1 MSGPLLLRCTGLTC
15 YTPHSLC
22 VWVTA
27 MKRREFI
34 SLAGGAAACPLAAR
48 AQQST
53 MPVIAFVD
61 ATSAVASARWAAAFR
76 NGLKETGYT
85 EGRNAAVEY
94 HWLEGQYDRLPA
106 LMAELVGRRV
116 AVIATPGSTPAA
128 LVAKAAT
135 TTIPI
140 VFGVAE
146 DPVKLGLVS
155 SLARPGGNATGI
167 NFFVSEVVL
176 KRLGLLRDLVPGA
189 IRIAVMINPGN
200 AATAEATLREVQKAA
215 DALGLQ
221 IHVVNASTSGEIDA
235 AFATISRERAEAL
248 FVGPDAFFNSRR
260 VQLVTL
266 ATRDRI
272 PAAYGTR
279 DYVDV
284 GGLMSYGTNITD
296 SFSQAGVYVGKILN
310 GAKPAELPVIQS
322 TKFEFV
328 INLQTAKAL
337 GFNVPPGLLVAAD
350 EVIE

>member
-1 MSGPLLLRCTGLTC
+1 MTTRRKFITLL
-15 YTPHSLC
+15 
-22 VWVTA
+22 
-27 MKRREFI
+27 
-34 SLAGGAAACPLAAR
+34 GGAGTWPLAAR
-48 AQQST
+48 AQQAA
-53 MPVIAFVD
+53 MPLIAFID
-61 ATSAVASARWAAAFR
+61 ATSAVASARWTAAFR
-76 NGLKETGYT
+76 NGLNETGYT
-85 EGRNAAVEY
+85 EGRNVAVEY
-94 HWLEGQYDRLPA
+94 HWLEGRYDRLPA
-106 LMAELVGRRV
+106 LLAELVGRRV

-128 LVAKAAT
+128 LAAKAAT

-146 DPVKLGLVS
+146 DPVKLGLVAN
-155 SLARPGGNATGI
+155 LARPGGNATGV
-167 NFFVSEVVL
+167 NFFVSEVVR
-176 KRLGLLRDLVPGA
+176 KRLGLLRDLIPRAV
-189 IRIAVMINPGN
+189 RIAVMINPGN

-221 IHVVNASTSGEIDA
+221 IHVVNASTSDEINA
-235 AFATISRERAEAL
+235 AFATISHERAEAL
-248 FVGPDAFFNSRR
+248 FLGPDAFFNSRR

-266 ATRDRI
+266 SARDRI
-272 PAAYGTR
+272 PTVYGTR
-279 DYVDV
+279 DYVEV

-337 GFNVPPGLLVAAD
+337 GLDVPSGLLLAAD

>member
-1 MSGPLLLRCTGLTC
+1 MTTRRKFITLL
-15 YTPHSLC
+15 
-22 VWVTA
+22 
-27 MKRREFI
+27 
-34 SLAGGAAACPLAAR
+34 GGAGTWPLAAR
-48 AQQST
+48 AQQAA
-53 MPVIAFVD
+53 MPLIAFID
-61 ATSAVASARWAAAFR
+61 ATSAVASARWTAAFR
-76 NGLKETGYT
+76 NGLNETGYT
-85 EGRNAAVEY
+85 EGRNVAVEY
-94 HWLEGQYDRLPA
+94 HWLEGRYDRLPA
-106 LMAELVGRRV
+106 LLAELVGRRV

-128 LVAKAAT
+128 LAAKAAT

-146 DPVKLGLVS
+146 DPVKLGLVAN
-155 SLARPGGNATGI
+155 LARPGGNATGV
-167 NFFVSEVVL
+167 NFFVSEVVR
-176 KRLGLLRDLVPGA
+176 KRLGLLRDLIPRAV
-189 IRIAVMINPGN
+189 RIAAMINPGN

-221 IHVVNASTSGEIDA
+221 IHVVNASTSDEINA
-235 AFATISRERAEAL
+235 AFAAISHERVEAL
-248 FVGPDAFFNSRR
+248 FLGPDAFFNSRR

-266 ATRDRI
+266 SALDRI
-272 PAAYGTR
+272 PTAYSTR
-279 DYVDV
+279 DYVEV

-337 GFNVPPGLLVAAD
+337 GLDVPSGLLLAAD

>member
-1 MSGPLLLRCTGLTC
+1 MT
-15 YTPHSLC
+15 
-22 VWVTA
+22 
-27 MKRREFI
+27 RREFI
-34 SLAGGAAACPLAAR
+34 TLLGGAAAAWPIAAR
-48 AQQST
+48 AQQRAT
-53 MPVIAFVD
+53 PVIAFID
-61 ATSAVASARWAAAFR
+61 GTSAVASARWTAAFR
-76 NGLKETGYT
+76 NGLNETGYT
-85 EGRNAAVEY
+85 EGRNVAVEY
-94 HWLEGQYDRLPA
+94 HWLEGRYDRLPA
-106 LMAELVGRRV
+106 LLSELVGRRV
-116 AVIATPGSTPAA
+116 AVIATPGSTPASLA
-128 LVAKAAT
+128 AKAAT

-140 VFGVAE
+140 VFGVGE
-146 DPVKLGLVS
+146 DPVKLGLVAN
-155 SLARPGGNATGI
+155 LARPGGNATGI

-176 KRLGLLRDLVPGA
+176 KRLGLLHDLVPGA
-189 IRIAVMINPGN
+189 VRIAVMINPGN
-200 AATAEATLREVQKAA
+200 AATTEATLREVQKAA
-215 DALGLQ
+215 DAFGLQ
-221 IHVVNASTSGEIDA
+221 IHVVNASSSDEINA

-279 DYVDV
+279 DYVEV

-296 SFSQAGVYVGKILN
+296 SFSQAGVYAGKILN

-337 GFNVPPGLLVAAD
+337 GLDVPSGLLLAAN